1 MISKSSRAP
10 CIQQFRDCSH
20 GVPVSRRRRNA
31 EYPIQRTKVAD
42 HLHVTPVLA
51 QNEPAVEGVDLQ
63 QPSTSS
69 RHGDGQRRLGTRP
82 PRQDAD
88 KPCDIRL
95 RRIPVEHTMCQQ
107 PRDVTSVADH
117 DFRHEWQPAFELTT
131 ELRLTDRGGNDERAG
146 CADVDGAEM
155 LEFFGEQRR
164 FERAV
169 TADVDTAKKDD
180 VCHRDR
186 QG

>member
-1 MISKSSRAP
+1 
-10 CIQQFRDCSH
+10 
-20 GVPVSRRRRNA
+20 
-31 EYPIQRTKVAD
+31 
-42 HLHVTPVLA
+42 
-51 QNEPAVEGVDLQ
+51 
-63 QPSTSS
+63 
-69 RHGDGQRRLGTRP
+69 
-82 PRQDAD
+82 
-88 KPCDIRL
+88 
-95 RRIPVEHTMCQQ
+95 MCQQ

-131 ELRLTDRGGNDERAG
+131 ELRLTDAGGNDERAG

-180 VCHRDR
+180 VCHRNR